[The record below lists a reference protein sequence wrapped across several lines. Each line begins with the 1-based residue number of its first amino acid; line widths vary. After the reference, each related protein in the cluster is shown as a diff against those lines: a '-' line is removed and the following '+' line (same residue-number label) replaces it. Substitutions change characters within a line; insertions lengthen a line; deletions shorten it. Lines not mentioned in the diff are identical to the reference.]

1 MNIVC
6 KNNEKTGKK
15 QIFPVI
21 FYYQQGKKKCR
32 YPRGRRHFGK
42 NFLSNPLKTRTGR
55 VFTDRPRPKLINN
68 YLISFYSSSSSQMLN
83 DSRERVL

>member
-21 FYYQQGKKKCR
+21 FYYQQGKKSVATLA
-32 YPRGRRHFGK
+32 GGGT
-42 NFLSNPLKTRTGR
+42 LEKT
-55 VFTDRPRPKLINN
+55 FCLI
-68 YLISFYSSSSSQMLN
+68 L
-83 DSRERVL
+83 